1 MKGISFVF
9 QNRTSPAKQCSLF
22 SIFMKWKNVHS
33 IYRSNCLWRL
43 SETYWYL
50 WLKYVE
56 DFLYF
61 WYWNFF
67 LIIRIKINESFVFCL
82 CFCVLYKKHNH
93 KIGLKDINL
102 NKKSIDDF
110 TAMETNETCYLSFCH
125 LTSIE
130 VLKVECLT
138 SAKVGKATFGWS
150 LLSSTKKLFP
160 IFRSCAY
167 SRRGFISNFL
177 CHSHSAFCNVYRVA
191 WTELEGKNCQ
201 YCYDLTPVFLVIQ
214 SLVWGLIRSVS
225 NALF

>member
-1 MKGISFVF
+1 MFLKGISFVF

-110 TAMETNETCYLSFCH
+110 TGMETNETCRK
-125 LTSIE
+125 SILVKFLQFDLNWSIKNGMFNFGQSWK
-130 VLKVECLT
+130 VLIWLIPELQLK
-138 SAKVGKATFGWS
+138 
-150 LLSSTKKLFP
+150 
-160 IFRSCAY
+160 SC
-167 SRRGFISNFL
+167 SQFSG
-177 CHSHSAFCNVYRVA
+177 
-191 WTELEGKNCQ
+191 
-201 YCYDLTPVFLVIQ
+201 PV
-214 SLVWGLIRSVS
+214 LI
-225 NALF
+225 